1 MFKQKIIHSLAW
13 TFSSQVSRELLQ
25 FVVSIVLARLLVPRD
40 YGLVG
45 ISGAILGFIQI
56 FNTLGMRS
64 SLIHRQDLRPAHY
77 TTAFWTTIALSSSLC
92 VVTVLLAPYVA
103 VFFNEPLLE
112 RIIPVSAMVFIVNA
126 LNTVH
131 FAILEKALDFK
142 KITIVELSTSVLS
155 GAISITLALTGYGV
169 WALVLGGL
177 AAQVILL
184 PLPWIMT
191 GWKPAFSYEQKAFR
205 ELFSF
210 GAHLTGAGILNYIIR
225 NADNLIIGK
234 VLGSTALG
242 YYSLAYTL
250 MLKPLYYVS
259 GNIGRVLFP
268 AFSSI
273 KDDKARIRAAY
284 LKVVQFISLIT
295 FPMMT
300 GLLFV
305 APQFFELVYG
315 QKWMPAVP
323 VFQIL
328 CLLGAT
334 QSIGTTVGTIYLSQG
349 RADLQFRYTLIF
361 SPILIFSFFLGV
373 NWGIEGVA
381 LCYALASG
389 SIWVWSHVIANKLID
404 LRLGELFAR
413 FVPAVIAS
421 LGMYLSLLLIKFGQG
436 LLELEFPLEILLVE
450 FIVFGSIS
458 YLLITYFLKA
468 DFFTEIAAV
477 LKKRKSYV

>member
-1 MFKQKIIHSLAW
+1 MLRQKVVHSLAW
-13 TFSSQVSRELLQ
+13 TFSSQVSREALQ
-25 FVVSIVLARLLVPRD
+25 FVIAIVLARLLAPSD
-40 YGLVG
+40 YGLVS
-45 ISGAILGFIQI
+45 ISMTFLGFIQI
-56 FNTLGMRS
+56 FNGLGMRA
-64 SLIHRQDLRPAHY
+64 SLIHRQDIRQEHY
-77 TTAFWTTIALSSSLC
+77 TTAFWTTIVMSFSLC
-92 VVTVLLAPYVA
+92 LATVMLAPYIA

-112 RIIPVSAMVFIVNA
+112 KIIQVSALVFIVNS

-142 KITIVELSTSVLS
+142 KITIVEISTAVLS
-155 GAISITLALTGYGV
+155 GIISITLALTGYGV

-177 AAQVILL
+177 AAQSILL

-191 GWKPAFSYEQKAFR
+191 GWKPRFSYDYKAFK

-210 GAHLTGAGILNYIIR
+210 GANLTGAGILNYLVR

-250 MLKPLYYVS
+250 MLKPLQYVS
-259 GNIGRVLFP
+259 ANIGRVLFP

-273 KDDKARIRAAY
+273 KDDKEKIRGVY

-305 APQFFELVYG
+305 APEFFEIAYG

-328 CLLGAT
+328 CLLGAI
-334 QSIGTTVGTIYLSQG
+334 QSVGTTVGTIYLSQG
-349 RADLQFRYTLIF
+349 RADLQFKYTLIF
-361 SPILIFSFFLGV
+361 SPIFISSFFIGV

-389 SIWVWSHVIANKLID
+389 SIWVWSHIVANRLID
-404 LRLGELFAR
+404 LRLRELFVR
-413 FVPAVIAS
+413 LVPAVTAS
-421 LGMYLSLLLIKFGQG
+421 LGMYLILSFIKYGQG
-436 LLELEFPLEILLVE
+436 FLDFDLPIEALLAEFVVLGAV
-450 FIVFGSIS
+450 S
-458 YLLITYFLKA
+458 YLLFTYLLKA
-468 DFFTEIAAV
+468 DFFTEISAI
-477 LKKRKSYV
+477 LRKRKSYV